1 MNIKRRAI
9 LGALLAA
16 FLYALNIPL
25 SKALLAQTGAVMMAA
40 FLYLG
45 AGTGMAAL
53 SALSKG
59 EKEAPLTRQELPY
72 VIGMIVL
79 DMAAPICLMLGLK
92 TVSPAHASLLNNFEI
107 VTTALIALLLFR
119 EKVSGLMW
127 GAIGLITAACILLSW
142 DGAHSLRFSAG
153 SVLVLAACAC
163 WGLENNCT
171 RVLSKKSAA
180 QIVILKGIFSGL
192 GSLIVA
198 LIVGESLPSLLS
210 AVSALLLGFVSY
222 GLSIFFYVRA
232 QRNLGAARTSA
243 YYSVNPFIASIL
255 SLVLFSEP
263 LSKTYFPAL
272 ALMAAGALLTIRDT
286 FRTEAE

>member
-1 MNIKRRAI
+1 MNRKTRAI

-16 FLYALNIPL
+16 FLYALNIPA
-25 SKALLAQTGAVMMAA
+25 SKALLTQVGPVMMASL
-40 FLYLG
+40 LYLG
-45 AGTGMAAL
+45 AGVGMTAL
-53 SALSKG
+53 SAVNKG
-59 EKEAPLTRQELPY
+59 AREASLTRQELPY

-92 TVSPAHASLLNNFEI
+92 TVSPAHAALLNNFEI
-107 VTTALIALLLFR
+107 VATALIALLLFKER
-119 EKVSGLMW
+119 VSGVMW
-127 GAIGLITAACILLSW
+127 GAIGLITLACVLLSW
-142 DGAHSLRFSAG
+142 DGAHSLRFSGG
-153 SVLVLAACAC
+153 SLLVLAACAC

-192 GSLIVA
+192 GSLVVA
-198 LIVGESLPSLLS
+198 LLVGESLPPLS
-210 AVSALLLGFVSY
+210 SALPALLLGFVSY

-232 QRNLGAARTSA
+232 QRDLGAARTSA

-263 LSKTYFPAL
+263 LAKTYFPAL
-272 ALMAAGALLTIRDT
+272 AVMAAGALLTVRDT
-286 FRTEAE
+286 LRSQ